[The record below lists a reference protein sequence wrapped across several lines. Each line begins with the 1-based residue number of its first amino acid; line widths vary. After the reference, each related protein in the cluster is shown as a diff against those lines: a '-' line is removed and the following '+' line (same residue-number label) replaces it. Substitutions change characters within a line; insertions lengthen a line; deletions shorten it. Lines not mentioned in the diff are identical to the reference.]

1 MSTDRGV
8 ERGEVETLPPQ
19 LESESDE
26 PSHGSGSRCLSALA
40 PDRALGFPAGGARSA
55 AAARLQVSSR
65 GRRASPAV
73 KAYNANLRFRTKR
86 AAKKNKLH
94 PGDTSQV
101 VPLTVSVTEFRRL
114 FGRRGKIADLR
125 KL

>member
-1 MSTDRGV
+1 MNVTR
-8 ERGEVETLPPQ
+8 RQ
-19 LESESDE
+19 L
-26 PSHGSGSRCLSALA
+26 LVAFAALA
-40 PDRALGFPAGGARSA
+40 VGSLVGLPAHA
-55 AAARLQVSSR
+55 AKKRRHRKIYRLSSR

-86 AAKKNKLH
+86 LAKHNLVF

-101 VPLTVSVTEFRRL
+101 VPLTVSLDEFRRL

>member
-1 MSTDRGV
+1 MNVTR
-8 ERGEVETLPPQ
+8 RQ
-19 LESESDE
+19 LLV
-26 PSHGSGSRCLSALA
+26 GFAAL
-40 PDRALGFPAGGARSA
+40 A
-55 AAARLQVSSR
+55 AAALLRFPASAAPRRRRRRKIYRLSSR

-73 KAYNANLRFRTKR
+73 KAHNANLRFKTKR
-86 AAKKNKLH
+86 AAKRNRAH

-114 FGRRGKIADLR
+114 FKGRGKVADLR

>member
-1 MSTDRGV
+1 MNVTR
-8 ERGEVETLPPQ
+8 RQ
-19 LESESDE
+19 L
-26 PSHGSGSRCLSALA
+26 LVAFAALA
-40 PDRALGFPAGGARSA
+40 AGALLGFPARAVPKRRRRKIY
-55 AAARLQVSSR
+55 RLSSR

-86 AAKKNKLH
+86 AAKKNRAH

-101 VPLTVSVTEFRRL
+101 VPLIVSVTEFRRL